1 MRLGVAE
8 IAIQPIIVSKIL
20 YFYKLIIC
28 VSFQRFITGF
38 FKEIKSAFMNNGF
51 GLVFLNFAHEA
62 FFIIVRSLDSG
73 SLETVLY
80 KVDLYLF
87 RMSEVRKITH
97 LQGNCAFA
105 NQTFPGAIVFSM
117 IKRILF
123 TSEIIYGLTQS
134 KKFKVD
140 FKTINIRVY
149 FMIAVA
155 GWYTDEVSFQGTP
168 RATSNEFMGFLKYFC
183 QMITKAFTRQS
194 IAHLFHNIRRIFS
207 SNWITPQKCIR
218 NFTFLDKFV

>member
-8 IAIQPIIVSKIL
+8 IAIQPIIVSRIL

-28 VSFQRFITGF
+28 ASFQRFITGF

-87 RMSEVRKITH
+87 RMSEVRKIIH

-123 TSEIIYGLTQS
+123 TSEI
-134 KKFKVD
+134 
-140 FKTINIRVY
+140 
-149 FMIAVA
+149 
-155 GWYTDEVSFQGTP
+155 
-168 RATSNEFMGFLKYFC
+168 MGSL
-183 QMITKAFTRQS
+183 S
-194 IAHLFHNIRRIFS
+194 
-207 SNWITPQKCIR
+207 
-218 NFTFLDKFV
+218 